1 MRMLV
6 DRWLG
11 LVSALLLT
19 VALGLGCSV
28 QQDPDR
34 NTGGDGTRLDAIE
47 IPLNRTVIDNVSYVD
62 GDMHDWKYFRVP
74 VQGLVSVLIAFDNPQ
89 AKGVVIVRDATGMQ
103 VARMEHRAE
112 PRLQQTFRADPGI
125 YYLEIYVNVEHSDYT
140 LEVNFEQAI

>member
-1 MRMLV
+1 MRMRVGKL
-6 DRWLG
+6 LG
-11 LVSALLLT
+11 LVAVVGAL
-19 VALGLGCSV
+19 ALGCSV
-28 QQDPDR
+28 QKDPDR
-34 NTGGDGTRLDAIE
+34 NSGGDGTRLEAGE
-47 IPLNRTVIDNVSYVD
+47 IPLNRTVIDNVSYLD

-74 VQGLVSVLIAFDNPQ
+74 VSGLVTVLMAFDNAN

-125 YYLEIYVNVEHSDYT
+125 YYLEIFVNIEHSDYT